1 MKACGVLSV
10 ASGGNSVQWG
20 GKEGVTYNS
29 IVTECLGSLQQT
41 VCTATALRSERALG
55 DVKHALLN
63 AGFDLFVGS
72 SE

>member
-41 VCTATALRSERALG
+41 VCTALRSERAFS